1 VSALLEQLS
10 DQIRAIEL
18 GGRRGSGLTTAISS
32 GCQELDRCLP
42 DGGYAPGT
50 IIEWIE
56 PTLGCGGIYL
66 AIAAARHAIAD
77 GKYLVVIDPQ
87 QRFYPPAARSMG
99 IPIERLIVLR
109 PDNESDV
116 MWSIDQALR
125 CSAVGAVVANLE
137 RVSELQARRFQL
149 AAEQGQ
155 TLGCWLRPWKVQR
168 APSWAEIQWLV
179 QPISSHKSVP
189 SPLDSNMKQ
198 NVRRVG
204 LESLRIRGGVVGRRW
219 TLAID
224 TQSGRITMEKPHAIT
239 GSLCLAAQLAMP
251 KSECDARR
259 RPGAAAI
266 RAASA

>member
-1 VSALLEQLS
+1 MSALLEQLS
-10 DQIRAIEL
+10 HQIRVIEL
-18 GGRRGSGLTTAISS
+18 GGRRGGELSTAISS

-66 AIAAARHAIAD
+66 AIAAARHAITD
-77 GKYLVVIDPQ
+77 GKVLVVVDPQ

-109 PDNESDV
+109 PESESDV

-155 TLGCWLRPWKVQR
+155 ALGCWLRPWKVQR

-179 QPISSHKSVP
+179 EPVSSH
-189 SPLDSNMKQ
+189 KQ
-198 NVRRVG
+198 NVRRIG
-204 LESLRIRGGVVGRRW
+204 LESLRMRGGAVGRRW

-239 GSLCLAAQLAMP
+239 GGLCLAAQLAMST
-251 KSECDARR
+251 SECDTRR

>member
-1 VSALLEQLS
+1 MSALLEQLS
-10 DQIRAIEL
+10 HQIRAIEL
-18 GGRRGSGLTTAISS
+18 GGRRGSGSGLSNAISS

-66 AIAAARHAIAD
+66 AMAAARHAIAD
-77 GKYLVVIDPQ
+77 GRYLVVIDPQ

-125 CSAVGAVVANLE
+125 CSAVGAVVANLD

-155 TLGCWLRPWKVQR
+155 ALGCWLRPWKVQR

-179 QPISSHKSVP
+179 APVSSHKNVGS
-189 SPLDSNMKQ
+189 
-198 NVRRVG
+198 VRRVG
-204 LESLRIRGGVVGRRW
+204 LESLRMRGGAVGRRW

-224 TQSGRITMEKPHAIT
+224 TQSGRIMMEKPHAIT
-239 GSLCLAAQLAMP
+239 GGLCLAAQLAMP
-251 KSECDARR
+251 KSECDTRR
-259 RPGAAAI
+259 RPGSAAV

>member
-1 VSALLEQLS
+1 MPALFEQLS
-10 DQIRAIEL
+10 HQIRAIEL
-18 GGRRGSGLTTAISS
+18 GGRRKGELPNAISS
-32 GCQELDRCLP
+32 GCQELDRLLP

-66 AIAAARHAIAD
+66 AIAAARHAMAD
-77 GKYLVVIDPQ
+77 GKYLVVVDPR
-87 QRFYPPAARSMG
+87 QRFYPPAAQSMG

-109 PDNESDV
+109 PDNESDL

-125 CSAVGAVVANLE
+125 CSAVGAVVAHLD

-155 TLGCWLRPWKVQR
+155 ALGCWLRPWKIQR

-179 QPISSHKSVP
+179 QPISSHPPGLVNKTP
-189 SPLDSNMKQ
+189 
-198 NVRRVG
+198 NVRRIG
-204 LESLRIRGGVVGRRW
+204 LEALRMRAGAIGRRW

-251 KSECDARR
+251 KSECDARQ
-259 RPGAAAI
+259 RPETATI
-266 RAASA
+266 RTASA